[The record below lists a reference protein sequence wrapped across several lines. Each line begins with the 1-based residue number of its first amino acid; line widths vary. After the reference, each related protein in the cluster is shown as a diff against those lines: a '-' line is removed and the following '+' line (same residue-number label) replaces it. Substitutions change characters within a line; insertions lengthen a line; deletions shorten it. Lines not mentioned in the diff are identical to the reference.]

1 MSLKRILPLVPVVV
15 LLAMGAMFAGY
26 GLHHDPQVQPNALIG
41 QTLPTAAFKPLDG
54 GPPLATKPLLGGKPG
69 LVNLWYSA
77 CGPCILESPQLM
89 KLKQAGVN
97 IVGVTWMDEPGNS
110 AAFLDRYGNPFS
122 KVLVGGDEASV
133 EFGITAA
140 PETFIV
146 DSKGRVVDKHI
157 GVITDED
164 VPRLVAQLKSLS

>member
-1 MSLKRILPLVPVVV
+1 MGRILPFLPVAALVALGV
-15 LLAMGAMFAGY
+15 LFATY

-41 QTLPTAAFKPLDG
+41 KPLPVAAFPPLEGG
-54 GPPLATKPLLGGKPG
+54 GPAMTVAPLLNGKPG
-69 LVNLWYSA
+69 LVNVWFSYCA
-77 CGPCILESPQLM
+77 PCIVESPQLM
-89 KLKQAGVN
+89 RLKQAGVN

-122 KVLVGGDEASV
+122 KVLVGGDQSSI

-146 DSKGRVVDKHI
+146 DSKGMIVDKHVGI
-157 GVITDED
+157 ITDED
-164 VPRLVAQLKSLS
+164 VPHLVAKLKSLG

>member
-1 MSLKRILPLVPVVV
+1 MRRILPLIPIVV
-15 LLAMGAMFAGY
+15 LLALGALFAGY

-41 QTLPTAAFKPLDG
+41 KPLPSMAFPALDG
-54 GPPLATKPLLGGKPG
+54 GQPERTAALLHGKPG

-77 CGPCILESPQLM
+77 CGPCILEAPQLM
-89 KLKQAGVN
+89 KLKQDGVN

-122 KVLVGGDEASV
+122 KVLVGGDRASV

-146 DSKGRVVDKHI
+146 NSKGQVVDKHI
-157 GVITDED
+157 GSITDTD
-164 VPRLVAQLKSLS
+164 VPRIEQQLKSLS

>member
-1 MSLKRILPLVPVVV
+1 MRRLLPLIPIVV
-15 LLAMGAMFAGY
+15 LVALGVLFAGY

-41 QTLPTAAFKPLDG
+41 QPLPAVAFTPLEGGEPTKTAA
-54 GPPLATKPLLGGKPG
+54 LLNGKPG
-69 LVNLWYSA
+69 LVNLWFSS
-77 CGPCILESPQLM
+77 CGPCIVESPQLM

-97 IVGVTWMDEPGNS
+97 IVGVTWMDEPANS

-122 KVLVGGDEASV
+122 KVLVGGDQAAV

-146 DSKGRVVDKHI
+146 NSKGMVVDKHVGI
-157 GVITDED
+157 ITEAD
-164 VPRLVAQLKSLS
+164 VPRLVAEVNGLS

>member
-1 MSLKRILPLVPVVV
+1 MRRILPFIPVVV
-15 LLAMGAMFAGY
+15 LAALGVLFAGY

-41 QTLPTAAFKPLDG
+41 QSLPAAAFPPLEG
-54 GPPLATKPLLGGKPG
+54 GPPVRTAALLGGKPG

-122 KVLVGGDEASV
+122 RVLVGGDQASV

-146 DSKGRVVDKHI
+146 DSKGMVVDKHVGGI
-157 GVITDED
+157 DDVD
-164 VPRLVAQLKSLS
+164 VPRLIKKLKSLG

>member
-1 MSLKRILPLVPVVV
+1 MRRILPFIPIVV
-15 LLAMGAMFAGY
+15 LLALGALFAGY

-41 QTLPTAAFKPLDG
+41 KPLPSVAFPPLDG
-54 GPPLATKPLLGGKPG
+54 GQPERAAALLNGKPG
-69 LVNLWYSA
+69 LVNLWFSS
-77 CGPCILESPQLM
+77 CGPCIVEAPQLM

-122 KVLVGGDEASV
+122 KVLVGGEQSAV

-146 DSKGRVVDKHI
+146 NSKGMVVDKHVGI
-157 GVITDED
+157 ITEAD
-164 VPRLVAQLKSLS
+164 VPKLVAELKRLG

>member
-1 MSLKRILPLVPVVV
+1 MSLRRILPLIPIAV
-15 LLAMGAMFAGY
+15 LVALGVLFAGY

-41 QTLPTAAFKPLDG
+41 KPLPTMAFTPLEG
-54 GPPLATKPLLGGKPG
+54 GQPVATKTLLGGKPG
-69 LVNLWYSA
+69 LVNLWYSY

-89 KLKQAGVN
+89 KLKEAGVN
-97 IVGVTWMDEPGNS
+97 IVGVTWMDEPGAS

-122 KVLVGGDEASV
+122 KVLVGGDNASV

-146 DSKGRVVDKHI
+146 NSKGEVVDKHI
-157 GVITDED
+157 GGITDED
-164 VPRLVAQLKSLS
+164 VPRLVQQLKGLS

>member
-1 MSLKRILPLVPVVV
+1 MSMRRILPFIPVAVLV
-15 LLAMGAMFAGY
+15 AMGVLFAGY

-41 QTLPTAAFKPLDG
+41 KPLPVMAFPALDG
-54 GPPLATKPLLGGKPG
+54 GQKVQTKPLLGGKPG

-77 CGPCILESPQLM
+77 CGPCILESPQLL

-122 KVLVGGDEASV
+122 KVLVGGDDASV

-146 DSKGRVVDKHI
+146 DSKGMVVDKHI
-157 GVITDED
+157 GPIED
-164 VPRLVAQLKSLS
+164 ADIPRLLKQLKSLS

>member
-1 MSLKRILPLVPVVV
+1 MRRILPFIPVAV
-15 LLAMGAMFAGY
+15 LIALGILFAGY

-41 QTLPTAAFKPLDG
+41 KPLPTVAF
-54 GPPLATKPLLGGKPG
+54 PPLEGGQPVRTASLLNGKPG
-69 LVNLWYSA
+69 LVNLWFSY
-77 CGPCILESPQLM
+77 CGPCIMEAPQLM

-97 IVGVTWMDEPGNS
+97 IVGVTWMDQPGNS
-110 AAFLDRYGNPFS
+110 AAFLDRYGDPFS
-122 KVLVGGDEASV
+122 KVLVGGDQSSV

-146 DSKGRVVDKHI
+146 NSKGMVVDKHV

-164 VPRLVAQLKSLS
+164 VPRLIEELKKLS

>member
-1 MSLKRILPLVPVVV
+1 MSMRRILPLIPIVV
-15 LLAMGAMFAGY
+15 LVALGVLFAGY

-41 QTLPTAAFKPLDG
+41 KPLPAVAFPPLEG
-54 GPPLATKPLLGGKPG
+54 GPPVATKALLNGKPG

-122 KVLVGGDEASV
+122 KVLVGGDNASV

-146 DSKGRVVDKHI
+146 NSKGEVVDKRI
-157 GVITDED
+157 GSITDVD
-164 VPRLVAQLKSLS
+164 VPRLVQELKSLS

>member
-1 MSLKRILPLVPVVV
+1 MSVRRILPFIPVAVLV
-15 LLAMGAMFAGY
+15 LLGVLFAGY

-41 QTLPTAAFKPLDG
+41 KPLPTAAF
-54 GPPLATKPLLGGKPG
+54 PPLNGGAPVRTAALLNGKPG
-69 LVNLWYSA
+69 LVNLWFST
-77 CGPCILESPQLM
+77 CGPCIVESPQLM

-110 AAFLDRYGNPFS
+110 QAFLDRYGDPYS
-122 KVLVGGDEASV
+122 EVLVGGDQSAV

-146 DSKGRVVDKHI
+146 NSKGMVVDKHV
-157 GVITDED
+157 GVITEAD
-164 VPRLVAQLKSLS
+164 VPRLVKQVQSLN